1 MSDFDGVSFNV
12 FVDAADLNTMMV
24 STYMP
29 SLPELMQYGA
39 QVVLDDVYPG
49 LTAPAPRP
57 EFNLTLQFKID
68 ALPWVAGKTAD
79 GPGGFDLTPEE
90 AAAQEDFVLK
100 ISQLKRRLMGGPFD
114 QCFAALTAG
123 HAASLPPIQVH
134 YRPNETV
141 FIVPQVDRIVV
152 VFSIDFPDRTDQAV
166 ARVFLQVRRRRP
178 LAVDCS
184 LVLSFFLSR
193 SSTCSLTPTTLLVFP
208 LAPLLVATTR
218 YLQEFADVQRRVS
231 GSTPVQFTRD
241 EPLELKGVPG
251 LTRSKNFV
259 GYISFALFATHVEG
273 DAKRSKAVTLI
284 QGFRNYLHYHIKAS
298 KSYLHMRMRSRVVS
312 LLQVLNRA
320 VPDKPLGEKGEGKKT
335 MSGKTFTRR

>member
-184 LVLSFFLSR
+184 LVLSFFLALLLAR
-193 SSTCSLTPTTLLVFP
+193 SLRLLYLFSHSLLYLLQQRGTCRSLRTCSAASP
-208 LAPLLVATTR
+208 ARRQCSSRATNR
-218 YLQEFADVQRRVS
+218 WS
-231 GSTPVQFTRD
+231 
-241 EPLELKGVPG
+241 
-251 LTRSKNFV
+251 
-259 GYISFALFATHVEG
+259 
-273 DAKRSKAVTLI
+273 
-284 QGFRNYLHYHIKAS
+284 
-298 KSYLHMRMRSRVVS
+298 SRAC
-312 LLQVLNRA
+312 R
-320 VPDKPLGEKGEGKKT
+320 G
-335 MSGKTFTRR
+335 

>member
-49 LTAPAPRP
+49 LTAPSPRP

-79 GPGGFDLTPEE
+79 GPGGFELTPEE

-166 ARVFLQVRRRRP
+166 ARVFLQVCH
-178 LAVDCS
+178 AYS
-184 LVLSFFLSR
+184 LLLTCKRFLSR
-193 SSTCSLTPTTLLVFP
+193 SST
-208 LAPLLVATTR
+208 
-218 YLQEFADVQRRVS
+218 
-231 GSTPVQFTRD
+231 
-241 EPLELKGVPG
+241 
-251 LTRSKNFV
+251 
-259 GYISFALFATHVEG
+259 
-273 DAKRSKAVTLI
+273 
-284 QGFRNYLHYHIKAS
+284 
-298 KSYLHMRMRSRVVS
+298 
-312 LLQVLNRA
+312 
-320 VPDKPLGEKGEGKKT
+320 
-335 MSGKTFTRR
+335 